1 MDILSYLRGRP
12 VRLLGILCLA
22 LGLAT
27 CARDPSGTTRV
38 VRVVDGDTAVV
49 AGGAQVRYIG
59 IDTPESRRRVGDV
72 WKEVNEPFSAEARRA
87 NEELVLGRQVRLEYD
102 VDRRDKY
109 GRLLAYLWVGE
120 EGAQVLVQEEL
131 LRRGLAFLYTF
142 APNVKHVERLKE
154 AQDEARRGKKGLWS
168 VDLVIPAREAAR
180 HVGERKMV
188 RGVVRRV
195 DATPETLWLVL
206 DGVRIVIFTKDRG
219 QFLKEGIHPESDYT
233 GKDVRAF
240 GLIQTYDGSV
250 EMIVSHPG
258 QIEVV

>member
-1 MDILSYLRGRP
+1 
-12 VRLLGILCLA
+12 
-22 LGLAT
+22 
-27 CARDPSGTTRV
+27 
-38 VRVVDGDTAVV
+38 
-49 AGGAQVRYIG
+49 
-59 IDTPESRRRVGDV
+59 
-72 WKEVNEPFSAEARRA
+72 
-87 NEELVLGRQVRLEYD
+87 
-102 VDRRDKY
+102 
-109 GRLLAYLWVGE
+109 
-120 EGAQVLVQEEL
+120 
-131 LRRGLAFLYTF
+131 
-142 APNVKHVERLKE
+142 
-154 AQDEARRGKKGLWS
+154 
-168 VDLVIPAREAAR
+168 
-180 HVGERKMV
+180 MV